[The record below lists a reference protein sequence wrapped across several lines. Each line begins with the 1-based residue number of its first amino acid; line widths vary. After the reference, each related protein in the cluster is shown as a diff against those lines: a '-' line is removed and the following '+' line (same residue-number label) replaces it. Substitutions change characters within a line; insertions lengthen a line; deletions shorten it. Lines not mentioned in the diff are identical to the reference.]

1 MLTAWGAWCTRRLWV
16 QDEPFTVGLDGTLAP
31 VAAAATALPLNSGLT
46 EANASSGQPA
56 HWVIHPGK
64 EGTPRTI
71 FSAFRLGNRPSPSV
85 CCLSLSLS

>member
-1 MLTAWGAWCTRRLWV
+1 M
-16 QDEPFTVGLDGTLAP
+16 QDEPFTVGAGGTLAP
-31 VAAAATALPLNSGLT
+31 VTEAATELPLNSELT

-56 HWVIHPGK
+56 HWVIHPAK

-85 CCLSLSLS
+85 CLSLSLSLSLS